1 MLLELAT
8 ETGPSVSSVSAAEIN
23 RLMTSSQD
31 PFGCNS
37 SCSAKG
43 NVLY

>member
-31 PFGCNS
+31 YTPIGCNS
-37 SCSAKG
+37 SCQRKA
-43 NVLY
+43 L